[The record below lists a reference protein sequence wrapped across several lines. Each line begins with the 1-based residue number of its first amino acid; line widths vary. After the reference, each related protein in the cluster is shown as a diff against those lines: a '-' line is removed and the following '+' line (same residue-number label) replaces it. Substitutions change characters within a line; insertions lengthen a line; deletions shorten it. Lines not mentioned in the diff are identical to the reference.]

1 MKERET
7 LHVSDVAA
15 AYATAYSVAT
25 AASAREF
32 LQERGMEA
40 LEYRV
45 DRLLFYLHRRYGWR
59 TDRSLWKAVLHRAP
73 KSTTED
79 CLKFCTKWCIPLR
92 PVEGEL
98 EIKHPRSVPSKSA
111 PMYKG
116 VPDLLAYVKRA
127 AEKCGV
133 VKGYRWY
140 YYGLPF

>member
-1 MKERET
+1 MKEPET
-7 LHVSDVAA
+7 LYVTDMAA
-15 AYATAYSVAT
+15 AYAAAYSVAT

-32 LQERGMEA
+32 LQERGLEA

-45 DRLLFYLHRRYGWR
+45 DRLLSYLHRRYGWR

-98 EIKHPRSVPSKSA
+98 EIKHPRSVPPKRV
-111 PMYKG
+111 PTYKG

-127 AEKCGV
+127 AETCGV

>member
-7 LHVSDVAA
+7 LTNVAV
-15 AYATAYSVAT
+15 AYAAAYSVAT

-32 LQERGMEA
+32 LQERGQEA

-98 EIKHPRSVPSKSA
+98 EIKHPRSVLSKRA

-116 VPDLLAYVKRA
+116 VPDLLAYIKRA
-127 AEKCGV
+127 AKECGV

>member
-1 MKERET
+1 MRERET
-7 LHVSDVAA
+7 VCLTDMAA
-15 AYATAYSVAT
+15 AYATAYPVAT

-40 LEYRV
+40 PEYRV

-59 TDRSLWKAVLHRAP
+59 TDSSLWKAVLHRAP
-73 KSTTED
+73 ESTIED

-98 EIKHPRSVPSKSA
+98 EIKHPRSVPSKRL
-111 PMYKG
+111 PTYKG
-116 VPDLLAYVKRA
+116 APDLLAYVKRA

>member
-7 LHVSDVAA
+7 LHVTDVAA
-15 AYATAYSVAT
+15 AYAAAYSVAT

-32 LQERGMEA
+32 LKERGMEA

-79 CLKFCTKWCIPLR
+79 CLKFCTKRCIPLR

-98 EIKHPRSVPSKSA
+98 EIKHPRSVPSKRV
-111 PMYKG
+111 PTYKG
-116 VPDLLAYVKRA
+116 VPDLLDYIKRA

>member
-1 MKERET
+1 MRERET
-7 LHVSDVAA
+7 VCLTDMAA
-15 AYATAYSVAT
+15 AYATAYPVAT

-40 LEYRV
+40 PEYRV
-45 DRLLFYLHRRYGWR
+45 DRLLFYLHRRYGWC
-59 TDRSLWKAVLHRAP
+59 TDSSLWKAVLHRAP
-73 KSTTED
+73 ESTIED

-98 EIKHPRSVPSKSA
+98 EIKHPRSVPSKRL
-111 PMYKG
+111 PTYKG

>member
-1 MKERET
+1 MKEREA
-7 LHVSDVAA
+7 LHVTDVAA
-15 AYATAYSVAT
+15 AYAAAYSVAT

-45 DRLLFYLHRRYGWR
+45 DRLLSYLHRRYGWR

-79 CLKFCTKWCIPLR
+79 CLKFCTKQCIPLR

-98 EIKHPRSVPSKSA
+98 EIKHPRSVPSKRA
-111 PMYKG
+111 PAYKG
-116 VPDLLAYVKRA
+116 VPDLLDYIKRA
-127 AEKCGV
+127 AKECGV

>member
-1 MKERET
+1 MRERET
-7 LHVSDVAA
+7 VCLTDMAA
-15 AYATAYSVAT
+15 AYATAYPVAT

-40 LEYRV
+40 PEYRV
-45 DRLLFYLHRRYGWR
+45 DRLLFYLHRRYRWR
-59 TDRSLWKAVLHRAP
+59 TDSSLWKAVLHRAP
-73 KSTTED
+73 ESTIED

-98 EIKHPRSVPSKSA
+98 EIKHPRSVPSKRL
-111 PMYKG
+111 PTYKG

-127 AEKCGV
+127 AEECGV

>member
-45 DRLLFYLHRRYGWR
+45 DRLLSYLHRRYGWR
-59 TDRSLWKAVLHRAP
+59 TGRSLWKAVLHRAP

-79 CLKFCTKWCIPLR
+79 CLKFCTKRCIPLR
-92 PVEGEL
+92 PVEGESWRSSTRGL
-98 EIKHPRSVPSKSA
+98 SRQSGPRHTRASRIYWITSSA
-111 PMYKG
+111 P
-116 VPDLLAYVKRA
+116 RRNA
-127 AEKCGV
+127 AS
-133 VKGYRWY
+133 
-140 YYGLPF
+140 

>member
-1 MKERET
+1 MRERET
-7 LHVSDVAA
+7 VCLTDMAA
-15 AYATAYSVAT
+15 AYATAYPVAT

-40 LEYRV
+40 PEYRV
-45 DRLLFYLHRRYGWR
+45 DRLLFYLHRRYGRR
-59 TDRSLWKAVLHRAP
+59 TDSSLWKAVLHRAP
-73 KSTTED
+73 ESTIED

-98 EIKHPRSVPSKSA
+98 EIKHPRSVPSKRL
-111 PMYKG
+111 PTYKG

-127 AEKCGV
+127 AKVCGV

>member
-1 MKERET
+1 MRERET
-7 LHVSDVAA
+7 VCLTDMAA
-15 AYATAYSVAT
+15 AYATAYPVAT

-32 LQERGMEA
+32 LQERGREA
-40 LEYRV
+40 PEYRV

-59 TDRSLWKAVLHRAP
+59 TDSSLWKAVLHRAP
-73 KSTTED
+73 ESTIED

-98 EIKHPRSVPSKSA
+98 EIKHPRSAPSKRL
-111 PMYKG
+111 PTYKG
-116 VPDLLAYVKRA
+116 VPDLLDYIKRA
-127 AEKCGV
+127 AKECGV

>member
-59 TDRSLWKAVLHRAP
+59 TDNSLWKAVLHRAP
-73 KSTTED
+73 ESTIED

-98 EIKHPRSVPSKSA
+98 EIKHPRSVPSTRA
-111 PMYKG
+111 PAYKG
-116 VPDLLAYVKRA
+116 VPDLLDYIKRA

>member
-32 LQERGMEA
+32 LQERGLEA

-73 KSTTED
+73 ESTTED
-79 CLKFCTKWCIPLR
+79 CLKFCTKRCIPLR

-98 EIKHPRSVPSKSA
+98 EIKHPRSVPSKRA
-111 PMYKG
+111 PTYKG
-116 VPDLLAYVKRA
+116 VPDLLDYIKRA

>member
-1 MKERET
+1 MRERET
-7 LHVSDVAA
+7 VCLTDMAA
-15 AYATAYSVAT
+15 AYATAYPVAT

-40 LEYRV
+40 PEYRV

-59 TDRSLWKAVLHRAP
+59 TDSSLWKAVLHRAP
-73 KSTTED
+73 ESTIED

-98 EIKHPRSVPSKSA
+98 EIKHPRSVPSKRL
-111 PMYKG
+111 PTYKG
-116 VPDLLAYVKRA
+116 APDLLDYIKRA
-127 AEKCGV
+127 AKVCGV

>member
-7 LHVSDVAA
+7 LHVTDVAA
-15 AYATAYSVAT
+15 AYAAAFPVAT

-40 LEYRV
+40 REYQV
-45 DRLLFYLHRRYGWR
+45 DRLIWYLRHKHGWR
-59 TDRSLWKAVLHRAP
+59 TDKSLWKAVLHRAP
-73 KSTTED
+73 ESTIED
-79 CLKFCTKWCIPLR
+79 CLKFCTKRCIPLR

-98 EIKHPRSVPSKSA
+98 EIKHPRSVPSKRA
-111 PMYKG
+111 PTYKG
-116 VPDLLAYVKRA
+116 VPDLLDYIKRA
-127 AEKCGV
+127 AKECGV

>member
-1 MKERET
+1 MRERET
-7 LHVSDVAA
+7 VCLTDMAA
-15 AYATAYSVAT
+15 AYATAYPVAT

-40 LEYRV
+40 PEYRV

-59 TDRSLWKAVLHRAP
+59 TDSSLWKAVLHRAP
-73 KSTTED
+73 ESTIED

-98 EIKHPRSVPSKSA
+98 EIKHPRSAPSKRL
-111 PMYKG
+111 PTYKG
-116 VPDLLAYVKRA
+116 VPYLLDYIKRA
-127 AEKCGV
+127 AKECGV
-133 VKGYRWY
+133 VKGYRRY